1 MPCCVS
7 DANPDKKW
15 RRHSA
20 LLTETRDPS
29 QRAQSRHEAVLA
41 ATHGDEP
48 RQALKTASDR
58 PLGNSEDAVAVVVA
72 DERILLGSVAD
83 EVAVGHPLRLNKL
96 ELPMQVRADQQEDAA
111 ALGAVIL
118 EHAFR
123 QGWSVVCAAAQKMV
137 EIDSDNVV
145 FQGIARIHT
154 TNVRAKRAFQALH
167 VTRITKI
174 VIAIS
179 IRAQCGIVAV
189 RR

>member
-1 MPCCVS
+1 MQIFVKS
-7 DANPDKKW
+7 G
-15 RRHSA
+15 RHSPRCV
-20 LLTETRDPS
+20 EGGYPS
-29 QRAQSRHEAVLA
+29 QRAQSRHEAIFA
-41 ATHGDEP
+41 ATDVNEAWQSF
-48 RQALKTASDR
+48 QAPPNRSSRD
-58 PLGNSEDAVAVVVA
+58 GEDTFALVVA

-96 ELPMQVRADQQEDAA
+96 ELPMQVRANQQEDAA
-111 ALGAVIL
+111 ALSTVIL
-118 EHAFR
+118 EHALR

-167 VTRITKI
+167 VIRITKI

-189 RR
+189 RRQHQGGA